1 MVRSSALASI
11 VCFLFVVHQVNA
23 ASLASFNRDVAL
35 MRYMLGS
42 DQAAFTGQFR
52 GSLPIKRSSQM
63 VMDNDIRMPMQK
75 KWSRLYP
82 SIRFAKR
89 ASYSFA

>member
-1 MVRSSALASI
+1 MTRPSALMTI
-11 VCFLFVVHQVNA
+11 VCLTFVVHQLNA

-35 MRYMLGS
+35 MRYMLGG
-42 DQAAFTGQFR
+42 DAAFIGQFR
-52 GSLPIKRSSQM
+52 GSLPIKRSRM
-63 VMDNDIRMPMQK
+63 LADDDIRMPMQK